1 MSVYSY
7 QNLNKEL
14 QKGTDLSKIRSYLYQ
29 LNEEL
34 NYMFQNLEADNLT
47 DEAYLLLKSD
57 GVDTSSLEMTVDQ
70 IKMQV
75 ENINSGYSSIKMRTD
90 EIELQVT
97 EKVGIGNVV
106 DELNSELKIT
116 SNKIYMG
123 TTGQLVISA
132 GNFRL
137 DEQGNVEIS
146 GDIVGGSTIEVGQL
160 YADDEGVELGAFYT
174 YTSSSGGK
182 YLALKDSQ
190 RVGIG
195 DYPDFNIWA
204 GAYTENFNN
213 PYFYVK
219 DTGET
224 HMKSIILWSG
234 ADKES
239 PFRVSA
245 DENNVATVT
254 LNGGKVY
261 PIVSVESL
269 PTTPDA
275 NTVYLIQGKVTVS

>member
-1 MSVYSY
+1 MAIYSY
-7 QNLNKEL
+7 KNLNETL
-14 QKGTDLSKIRSYLYQ
+14 DNGTDLKKIRSYLYQ

-106 DELNSELKIT
+106 EELNSELKIT

-132 GNFRL
+132 GNFKL

-160 YADDEGVELGAFYT
+160 YADDDGVELGAFYT

-219 DTGET
+219 DNGET
-224 HMKSIILWSG
+224 HVKSIILWSS

-245 DENNVATVT
+245 DENNVATVM

-269 PTTPDA
+269 PAKPDA